1 MKKLKTLVLGCL
13 LLFCTL
19 ICGCGQSNADTD
31 GRIQIVT
38 TSFPPYDFARQ
49 AGGNFV
55 QVTML
60 LPPGAESH
68 SYEPTPQDILKIK
81 NCDIFIY
88 TGGESDSWIK
98 EILESIGTDGI
109 KVLSMM
115 DCVEP
120 LEEEVAEG
128 MEEEH
133 NASGEKH
140 SDEAHAYDEHV
151 WTSPRNAIRIVQ
163 AIGQA
168 LIDVDEKN
176 SVSYEENMDAY
187 VKELED
193 LDATF
198 QQITKNGV
206 RNCMVF
212 GERFPFRYFA
222 EAYGLT
228 YYAAFPGCSEET
240 EPSAATIAFLIRKIQ
255 EEKIPV
261 VFYIEF
267 SNQKVADT
275 ICEATD
281 AEKLMMHS
289 CHNVTTEEFASG
301 ITYLDLM
308 RKNAENLKIALS

>member
-1 MKKLKTLVLGCL
+1 MDDQDMKNKKDL
-13 LLFCTL
+13 LDAL
-19 ICGCGQSNADTD
+19 DD
-31 GRIQIVT
+31 
-38 TSFPPYDFARQ
+38 
-49 AGGNFV
+49 
-55 QVTML
+55 
-60 LPPGAESH
+60 PGSLSQEELDA
-68 SYEPTPQDILKIK
+68 IL
-81 NCDIFIY
+81 D
-88 TGGESDSWIK
+88 D
-98 EILESIGTDGI
+98 
-109 KVLSMM
+109 
-115 DCVEP
+115 P
-120 LEEEVAEG
+120 
-128 MEEEH
+128 
-133 NASGEKH
+133 
-140 SDEAHAYDEHV
+140 
-151 WTSPRNAIRIVQ
+151 
-163 AIGQA
+163 
-168 LIDVDEKN
+168 
-176 SVSYEENMDAY
+176 
-187 VKELED
+187 KELED